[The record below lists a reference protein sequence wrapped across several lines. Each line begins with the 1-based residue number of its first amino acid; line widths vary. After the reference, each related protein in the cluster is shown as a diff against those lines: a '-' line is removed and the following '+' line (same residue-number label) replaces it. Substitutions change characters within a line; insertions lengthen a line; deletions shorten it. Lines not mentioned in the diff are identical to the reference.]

1 MRHEMLNF
9 PNENC
14 EPLLESDDGFRKAPI
29 ARLFV
34 ELSQTVQKGSRQ
46 PTEKEW
52 RELDR
57 AFQEKAPEY
66 RTFLRERL
74 TNRRQ
79 YRVAQLMLLGLRSKN
94 IMPLMGINSFQQ
106 VSNIK
111 RIIRLRLFNE

>member
-14 EPLLESDDGFRKAPI
+14 EPLLESDDGFRMVPI
-29 ARLFV
+29 VRRFI
-34 ELSQTVQKGSRQ
+34 ELSRSFHKEEM
-46 PTEKEW
+46 PTETEW

-79 YRVAQLMLLGLRSKN
+79 YRIAQLMLLGLRSKN

-111 RIIRLRLFNE
+111 RIIRLRLLNE

>member
-14 EPLLESDDGFRKAPI
+14 ERLLESDDGFRMVPI
-29 ARLFV
+29 VRRFI
-34 ELSQTVQKGSRQ
+34 ELSRSFHKEEM

-52 RELDR
+52 RELDK

-66 RTFLRERL
+66 RTFLKERL

-79 YRVAQLMLLGLRSKN
+79 YRVAQLMLLGLRSKS
-94 IMPLMGINSFQQ
+94 IMPLLSINSMQQ
-106 VSNIK
+106 VSNLKCIIK
-111 RIIRLRLFNE
+111 KKLSQ